1 MARAQSQYIRIYDS
15 AGVSYTRWQSY
26 YAHATVTWNSAQWN
40 YQPFEADGI
49 TAGQTG
55 DESGISITLPATSLV
70 MTAVT
75 TALRDARL
83 VELLIYQFDPVLGN
97 LTPQTGQELIAQY
110 NGELVSAN
118 GSFTSITMQ
127 LGTSLA
133 PVGAQIPPRTF
144 TTALIGKGC
153 RL

>member
-1 MARAQSQYIRIYDS
+1 
-15 AGVSYTRWQSY
+15 
-26 YAHATVTWNSAQWN
+26 
-40 YQPFEADGI
+40 
-49 TAGQTG
+49 
-55 DESGISITLPATSLV
+55 

-97 LTPQTGQELIAQY
+97 VTPQTGQELVAQY